1 MNESIS
7 DPSSRSSC
15 THPSSDTSTHM
26 VVRDLASQC
35 VKCGL
40 CLPHCPT
47 YATLKDENESPRGR
61 IELLKALAEDQLAL
75 TPKVQTH
82 LNQCLSCRACERV
95 CPAKVEYGKLITK
108 GRAMIKQH
116 PQSTK
121 AHSLTS
127 ILLSY
132 IVARPKLLAAL
143 HWLLWFIEISKIR
156 AITSKI
162 NFPQL
167 IGLGKLNQF
176 LPTVSKPISF
186 KSFYPAIGARQGSV
200 GLFLGCIQK
209 LTDPE
214 IYTASLR
221 VLTHLGYDVHIPKT
235 QSCCAAIALH
245 SGNTKQANELIEKNV
260 NAFEKLF
267 DAKVDYVVSLA
278 TGCGTTLKDYPDY
291 IDAEKTQTGL
301 HHSFATK
308 VVDISSLV
316 LRSTWP
322 VNLKLKNFEKK
333 IALHSPCTLKNVWQ
347 TSEHAEHILKRIP
360 GAEISLIKDP
370 FCCGAAGT
378 YMVDFTE
385 ISESLVD
392 KIIDELKPMKVDIL
406 ATSNIGCAL
415 HLQQTFKRYKL
426 PIHVTHPIVILSN
439 LIIF

>member
-7 DPSSRSSC
+7 DPSLTSAHI
-15 THPSSDTSTHM
+15 HPSDSSDINR

-61 IELLKALAEDQLAL
+61 IELLKALAEDNLAL
-75 TPKVQTH
+75 TPKVEAH
-82 LNQCLSCRACERV
+82 LDQCLTCRACERV

-108 GRAMIKQH
+108 GRELIKQH

-121 AHSLTS
+121 AHAFTS
-127 ILLSY
+127 TLLGY
-132 IVARPKLLAAL
+132 IVARPKLLTTL

-156 AITSKI
+156 AIASKI
-162 NFPQL
+162 KLPQL

-176 LPTVSKPISF
+176 LPTVTKPISF
-186 KSFYPAIGARQGSV
+186 KSFYPAIGERQGSV
-200 GLFLGCIQK
+200 GLFLGCFQK
-209 LTDPE
+209 LTDTE
-214 IYTASLR
+214 VYTASLR
-221 VLTHLGYDVHIPKT
+221 VLTHLGYDVHIPQD

-245 SGNTKQANELIEKNV
+245 SGDAKQAKELIEKNV

-267 DAKVDYVVSLA
+267 GAKVNYVVSLA
-278 TGCGTTLKDYPDY
+278 TGCGTTLKDYPGY
-291 IDAEKTQTGL
+291 IDTEKTQSDL
-301 HHSFATK
+301 HHSFANK
-308 VVDISSLV
+308 IVDISSLI
-316 LRSTWP
+316 LNSTWP
-322 VNLKLKNFEKK
+322 ANLKLKNFEKK

-347 TSEHAEHILKRIP
+347 TSDHAERILKRIP
-360 GAEISLIKDP
+360 GAEISLIQDP

-378 YMVDFTE
+378 YMLDFPK
-385 ISESLVD
+385 ISESLADRIVD
-392 KIIDELKPMKVDIL
+392 EIQPMNVDIL

-415 HLQQTFKRYKL
+415 HLQQIFKHYRL
-426 PIHVTHPIVILSN
+426 PIQVTHPIVILSN